1 MPLAH
6 TKINWLAVAAPSL
19 HLWIRGNW
27 LAECLADF
35 CCSDIMPM
43 KGEQTALI
51 AAGDTKFCLFKG
63 ILNTAVQCTST
74 FVCCF
79 FLNLSL
85 QVTKIILLLY

>member
-19 HLWIRGNW
+19 HLWIRGRQINW

-35 CCSDIMPM
+35 CCSDMPM

-51 AAGDTKFCLFKG
+51 AAGDTKFCLLKG
-63 ILNTAVQCTST
+63 ILNIAVQCTAS
-74 FVCCF
+74 FVCLF
-79 FLNLSL
+79 FF
-85 QVTKIILLLY
+85 KPFFAGY